1 MSTKNRPN
9 KKVTNFLPFAVALG
23 NCIFNFIVYSQIK
36 SCEMGTV
43 CALAYANI
51 FTTYF
56 EEKFKYPIPK
66 AKFSSFS

>member
-1 MSTKNRPN
+1 
-9 KKVTNFLPFAVALG
+9 
-23 NCIFNFIVYSQIK
+23 
-36 SCEMGTV
+36 MGTV